1 MMLLI
6 ALLSFV
12 GTHLL
17 MSHPL
22 RAPLVARL
30 GEKGF
35 AGVYSLVSVVTLGW
49 SIWEWRRAPSGLLMW
64 PPLSWAPWVAVPLML
79 IASILFVGSVSAPNP
94 ALMGAPKAPAGS
106 TPRGV
111 MAITRHPMM
120 WSFAIWAVV
129 HAWVSGDARTVLLCA
144 AIGVLALV
152 GARGQDGKK
161 RGQMGEAWS
170 AHERATS
177 FVPFLNQLRGRAAI
191 TTLYPGAVATLGGI
205 LLFAVA
211 TWAHPY
217 LGGPMLPFW
226 SF

>member
-1 MMLLI
+1 MMLLV

-12 GTHLL
+12 GSHLL

-35 AGVYSLVSVVTLGW
+35 AGLYSLVSVVTLGW
-49 SIWEWRRAPSGLLMW
+49 SIWAWRQAPAGLLMW
-64 PPLSWAPWVAVPLML
+64 PPLDWAPWAAVPLML
-79 IASILFVGSVSAPNP
+79 LASILLVGSMSAPNL
-94 ALMGAPKAPAGS
+94 ALMGAPNAPAGS
-106 TPRGV
+106 APRGV

-120 WSFAIWAVV
+120 WAFAIWAAV
-129 HAWVSGDARTVLLCA
+129 HAWVSGDARTILLCA

-161 RGQMGEAWS
+161 RRQMGEAWT
-170 AHERATS
+170 AYERATS
-177 FVPFLNQLRGRAAI
+177 FVPFANQLSGRAAI
-191 TTLYPGAVATLGGI
+191 GTLYPGAVATLGGV